1 MIELIKLYIGTFIIF
16 LAIDFVW
23 LSTMT
28 NFFYKK
34 QLGPLLAAN
43 PNLFAAGIFYAIY
56 IFGLLALVV
65 IPAAE
70 QNSLVK
76 AILLGAIFGLVC
88 YATYDLTNQA
98 TLKHWPT
105 IVTAVDIV
113 WGITL
118 STLVSV
124 GGFFLAR
131 WIGIGK

>member
-1 MIELIKLYIGTFIIF
+1 MIELIKLYLGTFAIF
-16 LAIDFVW
+16 LAIDFIW

-28 NFFYKK
+28 NLFYKK
-34 QLGPLLAAN
+34 QLGSLLAAN

-70 QNSLVK
+70 QNSLIK
-76 AILLGAIFGLVC
+76 ATILGATFGLVC

-98 TLKHWPT
+98 TLKNWPT
-105 IVTAVDIV
+105 IVSVIDIL
-113 WGITL
+113 WGIAL
-118 STLVSV
+118 STLVSI